1 MTMDVRSSPAQPA
14 RKLSLHLSPV
24 RDLSSMKAR
33 QRCKIQEIRT
43 ALLHAGTS
51 TLDKQAAAL
60 GLSRSTAWSILRA
73 NHKSSGLSAGVIN
86 RILSSPRLPPLA
98 RQRILEYIQERLAG
112 LYGHNAR
119 RRREFV
125 ASLAIPQ
132 VDDFIV
138 DRDAQPSLPTARAAT
153 QHWRRKRAPRK
164 WSVT

>member
-1 MTMDVRSSPAQPA
+1 MAMDVRSSPAQPA
-14 RKLSLHLSPV
+14 GKLSLHLSPV

-138 DRDAQPSLPTARAAT
+138 DRATNIANSKGGHPTL
-153 QHWRRKRAPRK
+153 APQK
-164 WSVT
+164 ST